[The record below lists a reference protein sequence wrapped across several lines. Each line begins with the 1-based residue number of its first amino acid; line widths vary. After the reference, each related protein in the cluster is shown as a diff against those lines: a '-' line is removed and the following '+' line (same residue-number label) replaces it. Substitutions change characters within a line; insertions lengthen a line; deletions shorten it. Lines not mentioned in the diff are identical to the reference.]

1 MLIKFKGKNYE
12 ISLEEI
18 CKVVQTLEEYSNIL
32 AYIEKIVTSIENPFL
47 KMEESN
53 IYNQCKS
60 VYTVLDDGS
69 YLANDLYFATEF
81 LVHVYGKNILQSI
94 KEREIFNKTVK
105 LLIDICSKMFKSKI
119 APSNFWNQFCL
130 QVLAIELIVRLNK
143 DIIKSEIYYTQKEV
157 SYLFTNRFLPSIIF
171 EFEQMQGVE
180 HKEVSSNWIGRK
192 LKEISNFDNEVICI
206 ANKNYLSINAIKK
219 LEELICRVYNSL
231 EIDSM
236 LEEEVITLENKFL
249 KQKERL
255 LILKEEGEY
264 WKKGINDYFQKP
276 INLLHKVMFINYY
289 IQFYIVISRSALPL
303 TDDEIM
309 EQLELQF
316 KKQTGFKSYLKENIS
331 LLREISESVYRF
343 ISSLSRG
350 SDSKN
355 ILEDFSA
362 VINLSE
368 VRTEIAISCSAKGGG
383 NIYDVARNEKGL
395 GNDCNT
401 HMDTLKNVSHGFKDG
416 LDKTALKHIN
426 SIEQNLL
433 YLKMKSLENR
443 IFGQANNN

>member
-1 MLIKFKGKNYE
+1 MLIQFKDKNYE

-18 CKVVQTLEEYSNIL
+18 CKVVQTLEEYANIL

-105 LLIDICSKMFKSKI
+105 LLIDICSELLESKI
-119 APSNFWNQFCL
+119 APSNFENQLCL
-130 QVLAIELIVRLNK
+130 QVLAIELIIRLNR
-143 DIIKSEIYYTQKEV
+143 DIIKSKIYYTQKEV
-157 SYLFTNRFLPSIIF
+157 AYLFTNRFLPSLVF

-180 HKEVSSNWIGRK
+180 HKKVSSNWIGRK
-192 LKEISNFDNEVICI
+192 LKEIGNFDSEVICI
-206 ANKNYLSINAIKK
+206 GNKNYLSINAVKE
-219 LEELICRVYNSL
+219 LEEVINRVYDSL
-231 EIDSM
+231 EIGSM

-255 LILKEEGEY
+255 LILKEEGKY
-264 WKKGINDYFQKP
+264 WRNEINDYFEKP
-276 INLLHKVMFINYY
+276 ITLLYKVMFTNYY
-289 IQFYIVISRSALPL
+289 IQLYIVISRSTLPL
-303 TDDEIM
+303 TDDEII
-309 EQLELQF
+309 EQLEFQF
-316 KKQTGFKSYLKENIS
+316 KKKTGFNTYLKENIS
-331 LLREISESVYRF
+331 LLREISESVYSF
-343 ISSLSRG
+343 IGSLSRG

-368 VRTEIAISCSAKGGG
+368 VREEIAISCSAKAGN
-383 NIYDVARNEKGL
+383 NIYDTARDKKGL
-395 GNDCNT
+395 GSDCNVY
-401 HMDTLKNVSHGFKDG
+401 MDTLKNVSHSFKNS
-416 LDKTALKHIN
+416 LDKTALKHID
-426 SIEQNLL
+426 SIENNLL
-433 YLKMKSLENR
+433 YLKTNALEK
-443 IFGQANNN
+443 